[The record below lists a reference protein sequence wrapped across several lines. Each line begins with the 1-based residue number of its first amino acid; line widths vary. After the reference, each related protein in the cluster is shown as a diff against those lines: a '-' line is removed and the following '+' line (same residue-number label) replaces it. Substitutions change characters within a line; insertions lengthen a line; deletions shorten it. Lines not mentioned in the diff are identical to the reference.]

1 MFTVPPGRGKTRI
14 ALCTCFFLTK
24 LKDITKI
31 SIVFPNE
38 RMKEREIRLYQLV
51 AKAFGGIEVL
61 LVTANEF
68 NFKSVNA
75 GHVVII
81 DEADNCLLDQQMK
94 LPERGTGMVIGFT
107 ATAFKTEK
115 GVEENFLNVKSFIVF
130 DSKMVKNEP
139 LQPVLI
145 SVQDFFKL
153 HAQIKDD

>member
-1 MFTVPPGRGKTRI
+1 M
-14 ALCTCFFLTK
+14 
-24 LKDITKI
+24 
-31 SIVFPNE
+31 
-38 RMKEREIRLYQLV
+38 
-51 AKAFGGIEVL
+51 